1 MSFIDVG
8 HIAMG
13 ITTIIPIYDFI
24 YLPQEDDVEEPS
36 VPKGAPISSPEQQV
50 MGFYMTGGQ
59 PGMMQM
65 PMMQMPPTVMMSP
78 PMQPQMMA
86 PGMMMMPTKV

>member
-1 MSFIDVG
+1 
-8 HIAMG
+8 MG
-13 ITTIIPIYDFI
+13 ITTFIPIYEFI
-24 YLPQEDDVEEPS
+24 YPPKEDDVEPS
-36 VPKGAPISSPEQQV
+36 VPKGAPIPGPEQQV

-65 PMMQMPPTVMMSP
+65 PMMQQPMMQMPPTVMMSP

>member
-24 YLPQEDDVEEPS
+24 YLPQEDDVEETY

-50 MGFYMTGGQ
+50 MGFYM
-59 PGMMQM
+59 
-65 PMMQMPPTVMMSP
+65 
-78 PMQPQMMA
+78 MMA